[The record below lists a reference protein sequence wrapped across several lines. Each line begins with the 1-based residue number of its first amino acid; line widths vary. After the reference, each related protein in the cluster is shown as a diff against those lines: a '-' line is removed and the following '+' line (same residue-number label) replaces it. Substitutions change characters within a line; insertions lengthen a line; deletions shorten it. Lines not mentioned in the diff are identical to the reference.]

1 MYSFLAGNMGL
12 VNADYA
18 ENTAYFE
25 QLQAVQNGSLYQW
38 PNSTWHWSNVEI
50 PIVTAYYVG
59 TLLYPD
65 AFADVNFEAK
75 ASEIF
80 DMFLGEPD
88 YLSVLEAAGVG
99 YGKITLGE

>member
-1 MYSFLAGNMGL
+1 ML
-12 VNADYA
+12 
-18 ENTAYFE
+18 
-25 QLQAVQNGSLYQW
+25 W
-38 PNSTWHWSNVEI
+38 PPLKVA
-50 PIVTAYYVG
+50 PAPR
-59 TLLYPD
+59 TLG
-65 AFADVNFEAK
+65 FASSETDFFEAK